1 MNKAMPQT
9 RLERIL
15 NALAAELAAATD
27 EEVLAAADD
36 LGMKP
41 SMKGTVA
48 FIGLKKF
55 VVPYSPDD
63 YAKRNEDADGEPG
76 TERKSRPTR
85 DAPE

>member
-1 MNKAMPQT
+1 MNKATPQT

-15 NALAAELAAATD
+15 DALGAEVAAATD

-48 FIGLKKF
+48 FLGLKQF
-55 VVPYSPDD
+55 VAPYAPED
-63 YAKRNEDADGEPG
+63 YAGPNEDADGEPG
-76 TERKSRPTR
+76 SDRKTRPAR
-85 DAPE
+85 DAPD